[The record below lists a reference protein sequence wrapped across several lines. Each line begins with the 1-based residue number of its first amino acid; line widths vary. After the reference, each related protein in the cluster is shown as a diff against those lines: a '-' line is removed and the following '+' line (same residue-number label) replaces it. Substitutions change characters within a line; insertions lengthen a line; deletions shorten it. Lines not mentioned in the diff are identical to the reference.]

1 MRLSGKVAVVTG
13 AGSGI
18 GKATALLFAKEG
30 ATVVAGDI
38 NSANL
43 DAVIAEASA
52 LGGTMTGVPGD
63 ISKREDA

>member
-52 LGGTMTGVPGD
+52 LGDTMTGVPGD